1 MVSVLVLTLNN
12 DIFSIDLDVL
22 CVGNNR
28 KSQMLCDLRSYLSGI
43 TIDRLTSGDD
53 QIVIQI
59 AECACDCGGGS
70 PCISSA

>member
-12 DIFSIDLDVL
+12 YIVTIDLDIL
-22 CVGNNR
+22 RVGNYR
-28 KSQMLCDLRSYLSGI
+28 KSQVFCDLRSYLCGI
-43 TIDRLTSGDD
+43 TIDCLTAGDD

-59 AECACDCGGGS
+59 AECTCDCGGGS